1 MCRVSSIGVEHAVE
15 AARPDWELSLRYL
28 LGEGLAEAGD
38 LEAAAVEFER
48 AGIVRSVLVGWAPVV
63 FEASRA
69 LAAGRLDDAEQLT
82 LRAADLG
89 RALGE
94 TNDVIHWGTLVSVEV
109 ARGRVDDALEL
120 VDRLD
125 QTLLGA
131 AIGYRMRALA
141 ETGDPAAALAAHTS
155 WLRDVRPLVPQV
167 VVPWV
172 LESETTVAYRA
183 GERVLAGRLRDEV
196 APFAGQML
204 GAGTALLGA
213 GDFLIGRVAFLE
225 GRYDDAVA
233 ATTRALELATGWG
246 LDRLATRHRI
256 DLTRA
261 LLARDGPV
269 TPTSPGPS

>member
-1 MCRVSSIGVEHAVE
+1 M
-15 AARPDWELSLRYL
+15 Y
-28 LGEGLAEAGD
+28 
-38 LEAAAVEFER
+38 
-48 AGIVRSVLVGWAPVV
+48 
-63 FEASRA
+63 
-69 LAAGRLDDAEQLT
+69 
-82 LRAADLG
+82 
-89 RALGE
+89 
-94 TNDVIHWGTLVSVEV
+94 VEV

-131 AIGYRMRALA
+131 AIGYRMRVLA

-225 GRYDDAVA
+225 ERYDDAVA
-233 ATTRALELATGWG
+233 ATNRATRAG
-246 LDRLATRHRI
+246 DRLGPRPPRDEAPHRS
-256 DLTRA
+256 RSSP
-261 LLARDGPV
+261 ARP
-269 TPTSPGPS
+269 